1 MKTIAIIIAAL
12 FATTGLS
19 AQENNPKQLAG
30 ETQKNEKKE
39 QRDSLQSSQYKE
51 TLALVRSMQFTLEA
65 DYLSNQYGYRKF
77 VSPTLNFI
85 IVDSTTS
92 VIQTGKN
99 VGIGYNGVGGITVK
113 GNISSWKVLTN
124 NKKKNMTA
132 EMNVSSN
139 IGFFNVIMNI
149 SASGNTN
156 ATLTGN
162 WPGRLVYDGHLV
174 PLDKSYA
181 YQGSSL

>member
-1 MKTIAIIIAAL
+1 MKTIAIIITAL

-39 QRDSLQSSQYKE
+39 QRDALLSSQFNE
-51 TLALVRSMQFTLEA
+51 TTALVNSMQFTLEA
-65 DYLSNQYGYRKF
+65 DYLSNQYGYRRF

-85 IVDSTTS
+85 IVDSATS
-92 VIQTGKN
+92 VIQTGRN
-99 VGIGYNGVGGITVK
+99 VGIGYNGVGGITAK
-113 GNISSWKVLTN
+113 GNISSWKVQTN
-124 NKKKNMTA
+124 IKKKNTTV
-132 EMNVSSN
+132 EMNVLTN
-139 IGFFNVIMNI
+139 TGFLNVVMNI
-149 SASGNTN
+149 SATGKTT

-174 PLDKSYA
+174 PLDKSLTF
-181 YQGSSL
+181 QGSSL